1 MLDPRRFLT
10 VYDLRLSAS
19 EAAVW
24 GGLPNTPDAYPC
36 IDGMTAQ
43 DSALTHMVLLCME
56 RRAYA
61 AARRYAEL
69 IIDARLRHMRLGMI
83 ALDEEAAMKK
93 EDVVSIQELTVA
105 NSLEVDALVR
115 ILVRKGIVTEAEILE
130 ELRDLRTHMTGANG
144 RGSA

>member
-1 MLDPRRFLT
+1 MLDPPFLT
-10 VYDLRLSAS
+10 VHDLRLTAS

-24 GGLPNTPDAYPC
+24 GGLPNTPEAYPC
-36 IDGMTAQ
+36 IDEMTAQ

-61 AARRYAEL
+61 AAREYAGL
-69 IIDARLRHMRLGMI
+69 ITDSRLRRMRLGMI
-83 ALDEEAAMKK
+83 AINEEAGMKK

-130 ELRDLRTHMTGANG
+130 ELRELRTHMIGAKG